1 MEDFFSFETKD
12 QHIFFRNEND
22 KKKKTTVFLCLASQW
37 KIRKKINYN

>member
-22 KKKKTTVFLCLASQW
+22 KKKKNNNFLMFSFTMENTKENQL
-37 KIRKKINYN
+37 